1 MSNNPKGLE
10 SLRPP
15 LAQKRGTQTAR
26 GEGDAGTGLTGDPE
40 GAVIAHHLLR
50 LGHHRAAEPVATGA
64 WLAAA
69 GVMRVVVETNGAVG
83 TFNVRILVP

>member
-26 GEGDAGTGLTGDPE
+26 GEGDAGASLTGDPE

-50 LGHHRAAEPVATGA
+50 LRHHRAAEPVATGA

-69 GVMRVVVETNGAVG
+69 GVVRVVVETNGAVG